1 MIWGVIVLIAL
12 LIPLTAIVLD
22 SPVFRLWI
30 ERRHG
35 GAVGE
40 GSEVEALSSRVADLE
55 TDLDTVTRQLA
66 QLQDE
71 HQFLQRLLEDPTRRQ
86 AAAKGPSE
94 DNAG

>member
-1 MIWGVIVLIAL
+1 MIWGAVVLIAL

-22 SPVFRLWI
+22 SPVLRAWI

-35 GAVGE
+35 GVG
-40 GSEVEALSSRVADLE
+40 GTVPGVEQLSNRVADLE
-55 TDLDTVTRQLA
+55 AELDTVTRQLA

-86 AAAKGPSE
+86 AVAKGNPE
-94 DNAG
+94 NDAG

>member
-22 SPVFRLWI
+22 SPVFRLWV
-30 ERRHG
+30 ERRGG
-35 GAVGE
+35 GAG
-40 GSEVEALSSRVADLE
+40 GALPAVEELSGRVADLE

-86 AAAKGPSE
+86 ALAKGNPE
-94 DNAG
+94 DAAG

>member
-1 MIWGVIVLIAL
+1 MIWGAVVLIAL

-22 SPVFRLWI
+22 SPVIRAWV

-35 GAVGE
+35 GVGGAVP
-40 GSEVEALSSRVADLE
+40 EVEALSHRVADLE

-86 AAAKGPSE
+86 AVAKGTPE
-94 DNAG
+94 NAAG